1 MSFIRTL
8 AGDIDPETLGVTY
21 AHDHLFCMPPL
32 WKEKSQDDFLIDD
45 IEASIKDVELFVKA
59 GGQAVYDA
67 TAIDYGRD
75 PQALLTISHRTGI
88 KIIAT
93 AGFNKAVMWPGK
105 MQGQELTFQALDR
118 RAQPR
123 RNPRPYRRRSH
134 AGPRRHRH
142 LQGGVVKFGTGYNT
156 ISEAEDKVMRAT
168 LDAHKE
174 TDAPIHSHTELG
186 TLILEQLAIV
196 KQEGVDPT
204 RLTIAHV
211 DRNPD
216 PWVHRKAAATGA
228 FLCFDGISRIK
239 YHPESVLIDCILK
252 LVARGHEKQILIG
265 GDIARRT
272 MYRNYGEGGLG
283 LGYILESWVPRFIEE
298 AGEAGFDGAAA
309 DPHVHGRKS
318 EARLRVQG

>member
-1 MSFIRTL
+1 MTFVRTL
-8 AGDIDPETLGVTY
+8 TGDVTPESLGVMY
-21 AHDHLFCMPPL
+21 AHDHLFCVPPL
-32 WKEKSQDDFLIDD
+32 WKEKRLDDFLIDD
-45 IEASIKDVELFVKA
+45 LEASIADVELFKAA
-59 GGQAVYDA
+59 GGRAVYDA

-75 PQALLTISHRTGI
+75 PTALKAIADRTGI
-88 KIIAT
+88 TIIAT
-93 AGFNKAVMWPGK
+93 AGFNKAVMWPGQ
-105 MQGQELTFQALDR
+105 MPGQGCTFQQWIDARDR
-118 RAQPR
+118 RAIR
-123 RNPRPYRRRSH
+123 DHVVREITEGLDGTALR
-134 AGPRRHRH
+134 
-142 LQGGVVKFGTGYNT
+142 GGVAKFGTGYNT
-156 ISEAEDKVMRAT
+156 IGVAEDKVMRAV

-174 TDAPIHSHTELG
+174 TGAPLHSHTEMG

-196 KQEGVDPT
+196 KAEEVDPT

-216 PWVHRKAAATGA
+216 PWVHAKAAATGA

-252 LVARGHEKQILIG
+252 LVRRGHERQILIG

-298 AGEAGFDGAAA
+298 AGEAGFDGSKLIRTFMVENPQRAFAFGA
-309 DPHVHGRKS
+309 
-318 EARLRVQG
+318 

>member
-8 AGDIDPETLGVTY
+8 TGDIDPEALGVTY
-21 AHDHLFCMPPL
+21 AHDHLFCIPPL
-32 WKEKSQDDFLIDD
+32 WKEKQFDDFLIDD
-45 IEASIKDVELFVKA
+45 VEASIKDVELFVRA

-75 PQALLTISHRTGI
+75 PVALKTISERTGI

-93 AGFNKAVMWPGK
+93 AGFNKAVMWPGQ
-105 MQGQELTFQALDR
+105 MHGQNATFQQWIDDRSRAEIRDHIAGEITTGLDDTKL
-118 RAQPR
+118 RA
-123 RNPRPYRRRSH
+123 
-134 AGPRRHRH
+134 
-142 LQGGVVKFGTGYNT
+142 GVVKFGTGYNT
-156 ISEAEDKVMRAT
+156 ISNSEDKVLRAT

-174 TDAPIHSHTELG
+174 TNAPVHSHTELG

-196 KQEGVDPT
+196 RAEGVDPS

-216 PWVHRKAAATGA
+216 PWVHAKAAETGVYM
-228 FLCFDGISRIK
+228 CFDGISRIK

-252 LVARGHEKQILIG
+252 LVKRGYERQIMIG

-283 LGYILESWVPRFIEE
+283 LGYILESWVPRFVEE
-298 AGEAGFDGAAA
+298 AGEAGFDG
-309 DPHVHGRKS
+309 
-318 EARLRVQG
+318 EALIHTFMVENPKRAFAFRT

>member
-1 MSFIRTL
+1 MTFVRTVS
-8 AGDIDPETLGVTY
+8 GDVAPESLGVTY
-21 AHDHLFCMPPL
+21 AHDHLFCVPPL
-32 WKEKSQDDFLIDD
+32 YKEKGIADFLIDD
-45 IEASIKDVELFVKA
+45 LEASIADVGLFTAA
-59 GGQAVYDA
+59 GGQAVYEA

-75 PQALLTISHRTGI
+75 PAALKAIADRTGI

-93 AGFNKAVMWPGK
+93 AGFNKASMWPGQ
-105 MQGQELTFQALDR
+105 MAGEGRTFAQWIDGHDR
-118 RAQPR
+118 RAIR
-123 RNPRPYRRRSH
+123 DHVVREVTEGLDGTAIR
-134 AGPRRHRH
+134 
-142 LQGGVVKFGTGYNT
+142 GGVAKFGTGYNT
-156 ISEAEDKVMRAT
+156 ISAAEDKVMRAV

-174 TDAPIHSHTELG
+174 TGAPLHSHTEMG
-186 TLILEQLAIV
+186 TLVLEQLAIV

-216 PWVHRKAAATGA
+216 PWVHARAAATGV
-228 FLCFDGISRIK
+228 FVCFDGISRVK

-252 LVARGHEKQILIG
+252 LVRRGHERQILIG

-298 AGEAGFDGAAA
+298 AGEAGFDGAGLIRTFLVLNPQRAFA
-309 DPHVHGRKS
+309 FS
-318 EARLRVQG
+318 A

>member
-8 AGDIDPETLGVTY
+8 TGDIDPEDLGVTY
-21 AHDHLFCMPPL
+21 AHDHLFCIPPL
-32 WKEKSQDDFLIDD
+32 WRQKGQDDFMIDD
-45 IEASIKDVELFVKA
+45 VEASIKDVELFVKA
-59 GGQAVYDA
+59 GGRAVYDA

-75 PQALLTISHRTGI
+75 PQALLTISQRTGI

-93 AGFNKAVMWPGK
+93 AGFNKAIMWPGK
-105 MQGQELTFQALDR
+105 MKGGAQTFQAWIDARSRAEIGNHIAAEVTRGLDGT
-118 RAQPR
+118 
-123 RNPRPYRRRSH
+123 S
-134 AGPRRHRH
+134 
-142 LQGGVVKFGTGYNT
+142 LKGGVVKFGTGYNT
-156 ISEAEDKVMRAT
+156 ISDAEDKVLRAT

-174 TDAPIHSHTELG
+174 TNAPLHSHTELG

-196 KQEGVDPT
+196 KQEGVDPS

-216 PWVHRKAAATGA
+216 PWVHRKAAETGV

-283 LGYILESWVPRFIEE
+283 LGYILESWVPRFVEE
-298 AGEAGFDGAAA
+298 AGEAGFDGRQLIKTFMVENPARAFA
-309 DPHVHGRKS
+309 FKS
-318 EARLRVQG
+318 

>member
-1 MSFIRTL
+1 MNFIRTL
-8 AGDIDPETLGVTY
+8 TGDIDPEALGVTY
-21 AHDHLFCMPPL
+21 AHDHLFCIPPL
-32 WKEKSQDDFLIDD
+32 WKEKKQDDFLIDD
-45 IEASIKDVELFVKA
+45 VEASIKDVELFVRA

-75 PQALLTISHRTGI
+75 PRALLTISQRTGI

-105 MQGQELTFQALDR
+105 MRGGDVTFQSWIDARSRAEIGDHIAREITHGLDGT
-118 RAQPR
+118 
-123 RNPRPYRRRSH
+123 S
-134 AGPRRHRH
+134 
-142 LQGGVVKFGTGYNT
+142 LKGGVVKFGTGYNT
-156 ISEAEDKVMRAT
+156 IGAAEDKVMRAT
-168 LDAHKE
+168 LDAHKQ
-174 TDAPIHSHTELG
+174 TNAPIHSHTELG

-196 KQEGVDPT
+196 KQEGVDPS

-216 PWVHRKAAATGA
+216 PWIHRKAAETGVY
-228 FLCFDGISRIK
+228 LCFDGVSRVK

-252 LVARGHEKQILIG
+252 LVARGHEKQIMIG

-298 AGEAGFDGAAA
+298 AGEAGFDG
-309 DPHVHGRKS
+309 RKLIRTFMVENPKRAFAFRS
-318 EARLRVQG
+318 

>member
-8 AGDIDPETLGVTY
+8 SGDIDPKDLGRTY
-21 AHDHLFCMPPL
+21 AHDHLFCIPPL
-32 WKEKSQDDFLIDD
+32 WKEKGQTDFLIDD
-45 IEASIKDVELFVKA
+45 LEASIKDVELFVQA

-75 PQALLTISHRTGI
+75 PVALKAISDRTGI

-93 AGFNKAVMWPGK
+93 AGFNKAVMWPGHMK
-105 MQGQELTFQALDR
+105 DGQTFQAFIDSKSRAELAAHIASEVTTGLD
-118 RAQPR
+118 
-123 RNPRPYRRRSH
+123 
-134 AGPRRHRH
+134 GTD
-142 LQGGVVKFGTGYNT
+142 LKGGVVKFGTGYNT
-156 ISEAEDKVMRAT
+156 ISDSEDKAMRAA

-174 TDAPIHSHTELG
+174 TGAPIHSHTELG

-196 KQEGVDPT
+196 KAEGVDPT

-216 PWVHRKAAATGA
+216 PWVHRKAAETGV
-228 FLCFDGISRIK
+228 FMCFDGISRIK

-252 LVARGHEKQILIG
+252 LVARGHEKQIMIG

-298 AGEAGFDGAAA
+298 AGEAGFDGKALIDTFMIDNPQRAFA
-309 DPHVHGRKS
+309 FKS
-318 EARLRVQG
+318 

>member
-8 AGDIDPETLGVTY
+8 SGDIDPRDLGLTY
-21 AHDHLFCMPPL
+21 AHDHLFCIPPL
-32 WKEKSQDDFLIDD
+32 WKEKGQTDFLIDD
-45 IEASIKDVELFVKA
+45 LEASIKDVELFVKA

-75 PQALLTISHRTGI
+75 PVALKAISDRTGI

-93 AGFNKAVMWPGK
+93 AGFNKAVMWPGHMK
-105 MQGQELTFQALDR
+105 DGRTFQAFIDGKSRAELAAHIASEVTTGLDGT
-118 RAQPR
+118 
-123 RNPRPYRRRSH
+123 N
-134 AGPRRHRH
+134 
-142 LQGGVVKFGTGYNT
+142 LKGGVVKFGTGYNT
-156 ISEAEDKVMRAT
+156 ISEAEDKAMRAA

-174 TDAPIHSHTELG
+174 TGAPIHSHTELG

-196 KQEGVDPT
+196 KAEGVDPT

-216 PWVHRKAAATGA
+216 PWVHRKAAETGV
-228 FLCFDGISRIK
+228 FMCFDGISRIK

-252 LVARGHEKQILIG
+252 LAARGHEKQIMIG

-298 AGEAGFDGAAA
+298 AGEAGFDGAKLIHTFMVENPQRAFA
-309 DPHVHGRKS
+309 FTS
-318 EARLRVQG
+318 

>member
-1 MSFIRTL
+1 MNFIRTL
-8 AGDIDPETLGVTY
+8 TGDIDPEALGVTY
-21 AHDHLFCMPPL
+21 AHDHLFCIPPL
-32 WKEKSQDDFLIDD
+32 WKEKKQDDFLIDD
-45 IEASIKDVELFVKA
+45 VEASIKDVELFVRA

-67 TAIDYGRD
+67 IAIDYGRD
-75 PQALLTISHRTGI
+75 PRALLTISQRTGI

-105 MQGQELTFQALDR
+105 MRGGDVTFQSWIDARSRAEIGDHIAREITHGLDGT
-118 RAQPR
+118 
-123 RNPRPYRRRSH
+123 S
-134 AGPRRHRH
+134 
-142 LQGGVVKFGTGYNT
+142 LKGGVVKFGTGYNT
-156 ISEAEDKVMRAT
+156 IGAAEDKVMRAT
-168 LDAHKE
+168 LDAHKQ
-174 TDAPIHSHTELG
+174 TNAPIHSHTELG

-196 KQEGVDPT
+196 KQEGVDPS

-216 PWVHRKAAATGA
+216 PWIHRKAAETGVY
-228 FLCFDGISRIK
+228 LCFDGVSRVK

-252 LVARGHEKQILIG
+252 LVARGHEKQIMIG

-298 AGEAGFDGAAA
+298 AGEAGFDG
-309 DPHVHGRKS
+309 RKLIRTFMVENPKRAFAFRS
-318 EARLRVQG
+318 

>member
-8 AGDIDPETLGVTY
+8 TGDIDPDQLGVTY
-21 AHDHLFCMPPL
+21 AHDHLFCIPPL
-32 WKEKSQDDFLIDD
+32 WKEKKIDDFMIDD
-45 IEASIKDVELFVKA
+45 VEASIKDVELFVKA

-75 PQALLTISHRTGI
+75 PVALKTISERTGI

-93 AGFNKAVMWPGK
+93 AGFNKAVMWPGQ
-105 MQGQELTFQALDR
+105 MQGQNMTFQMWIDTHSRAEIRDHIAGEITTGLDGTDIR
-118 RAQPR
+118 
-123 RNPRPYRRRSH
+123 
-134 AGPRRHRH
+134 
-142 LQGGVVKFGTGYNT
+142 GGVVKFGTGYNT
-156 ISEAEDKVMRAT
+156 ISDAEDKVLRAT
-168 LDAHKE
+168 LDAHKQ
-174 TDAPIHSHTELG
+174 TNAPIHSHTELG

-196 KQEGVDPT
+196 KSEGVDPS

-216 PWVHRKAAATGA
+216 PWVHAKAAETGVYM
-228 FLCFDGISRIK
+228 CFDGISRIK

-252 LVARGHEKQILIG
+252 LVKRGYEKQVMIG

-298 AGEAGFDGAAA
+298 AGEAGFDGKALIHTFMVENPKRAFA
-309 DPHVHGRKS
+309 FRT
-318 EARLRVQG
+318 

>member
-1 MSFIRTL
+1 MAFIRTL
-8 AGDIDPETLGVTY
+8 TGDIEPEALGVTY
-21 AHDHLFCMPPL
+21 AHDHLFCIPPL
-32 WKEKSQDDFLIDD
+32 WKEKKQDDLLIDD
-45 IEASIKDVELFVKA
+45 LESSIADVELFKAA

-75 PQALLTISHRTGI
+75 PAAMKAICERTGI
-88 KIIAT
+88 RIIAT
-93 AGFNKAVMWPGK
+93 AGFNKAVMWPGQ
-105 MQGQELTFQALDR
+105 MAGTGGTFRQWIDARSRAEIRDHVVHELTVGLD
-118 RAQPR
+118 
-123 RNPRPYRRRSH
+123 
-134 AGPRRHRH
+134 GTD
-142 LQGGVVKFGTGYNT
+142 LKGGVAKFGTGYNT
-156 ISEAEDKVMRAT
+156 ISEAEDKVMRAV

-174 TDAPIHSHTELG
+174 TGSPLHSHTELG
-186 TLILEQLAIV
+186 TLILEQLQIV

-216 PWVHRKAAATGA
+216 PWLHRKAADTGA

-252 LVARGHEKQILIG
+252 LVARGHQDQILVG

-283 LGYILESWVPRFIEE
+283 LGYILESWVPRFKEE
-298 AGEAGFDGAAA
+298 AGEAGFDG
-309 DPHVHGRKS
+309 
-318 EARLRVQG
+318 EALFRAFFIDNPRRAFAFHA